1 MSRAPL
7 AGLILTGGHSRRMQ
21 RDKAMLEFNGELL
34 LARAARLLKTHVST
48 TYVSVRPDQV
58 NDPQRIHWP
67 LIVDQLTDVGPAA
80 GILAALTAH
89 PDHAWLVVAIDLPML
104 DEQTL
109 LSLIDRR
116 NPERL
121 ATAYL
126 SAVDGLPE
134 PLCTIWE
141 PASRKPLE
149 AFIKP
154 GKNCP
159 RKFLLNHPAEL
170 LDLKTSQALANVN
183 TPDDY
188 AAALRSVQGITS

>member
-1 MSRAPL
+1 MPFAPL
-7 AGLILTGGHSRRMQ
+7 AGLILSGGHSRRMQ
-21 RDKAMLEFNGELL
+21 RDKATLDFNGESLL
-34 LARAARLLKTHVST
+34 TRAARLLERHVST
-48 TYVSVRPDQV
+48 TYVSVRPDQIK
-58 NDPQRIHWP
+58 DPQRMGWP

-89 PDHAWLVVAIDLPML
+89 PAHAWLVVAIDLPML
-104 DEQTL
+104 DEDTL
-109 LSLIDRR
+109 VSLISRR

-141 PASRKPLE
+141 PASRQPLE
-149 AFIKP
+149 TFIKI

-159 RKFLLNHPAEL
+159 RKFLLNHATEL
-170 LDLKTSQALANVN
+170 LDLKMSQALANVN
-183 TPDDY
+183 TPDDF
-188 AAALRSVQGITS
+188 AAALQSTQGITK